1 MDSPAGR
8 SGQGVHAIVRMRDGM
23 LALRA
28 TLADIVRWTTP
39 IDMRVILFR
48 HGPAGARDP
57 ARWPDDAA
65 RPLTSRGAR
74 RTRRAALGLRRMEK
88 KVERVMTSP
97 FERAD
102 GTARILGRVLGIEA
116 VKTLEALVPGGS
128 SRKVIEALNQEPD
141 ASTVVVVGHEPDLGA
156 LAGLLVFNNGATI
169 PLKKAGACSIRF
181 ESAVR
186 PGAGT
191 LEWVAPPRMLCRI
204 TRKRS
209 AV

>member
-1 MDSPAGR
+1 
-8 SGQGVHAIVRMRDGM
+8 M

-28 TLADIVRWTTP
+28 TLADTVRWMTP

-48 HGPAGARDP
+48 HGPAGDRDP

-65 RPLTSRGAR
+65 RPLTSRGER
-74 RTRRAALGLRRMEK
+74 RTRLAALGLGRIAK
-88 KVERVMTSP
+88 KIERVMTSP

-102 GTARILGRVLGIEA
+102 RTAKILGRELGFEP
-116 VKTLEALVPGGS
+116 VETLEALVPGGS
-128 SRKVIEALNQEPD
+128 SRKVIEALNQKPG

-169 PLKKAGACSIRF
+169 PLKKAGACSITF

-191 LEWVAPPRMLCRI
+191 LEWVAPPRMLCRV